1 MKGERKICS
10 TIKRSQNIMKMI
22 AAAELLSTSISVDF
36 LMRHVL
42 PQQSLYYFHTV
53 YQSICSFENLF
64 SFSSNLFTYQLDFS
78 HFWPLNLP
86 SSSSLT
92 SLRVSGYTLN
102 AGYRA
107 CHVPHASRITTNGT
121 IFTQVFLSVSSEII
135 PILVTRFLG
144 NEWWKVSKKY
154 FCRISKNSEEKEK
167 EKKKKNRRK
176 LHATCNTQSNKNKN
190 SYNKNWYSFF
200 SLEPLMQPSIV
211 WAALLW

>member
-1 MKGERKICS
+1 
-10 TIKRSQNIMKMI
+10 MKMI
-22 AAAELLSTSISVDF
+22 VATELLSTSINVDF

-78 HFWPLNLP
+78 HFWPLNLLL
-86 SSSSLT
+86 SSSLT
-92 SLRVSGYTLN
+92 SLRVSGCTLN

-107 CHVPHASRITTNGT
+107 CHVPHASRITTSGT
-121 IFTQVFLSVSSEII
+121 IFTQVFFSVSSEII

-154 FCRISKNSEEKEK
+154 FCSLSKNSEEKEK
-167 EKKKKNRRK
+167 EKKKKNWRK
-176 LHATCNTQSNKNKN
+176 LHATRNTQSNKN
-190 SYNKNWYSFF
+190 SCNKKWYSFF